1 MAIAVAVQWLA
12 NFTITAFYP
21 YMMEVSGAM
30 TYGFYG
36 LMCVLSGL
44 FVWKFLPE
52 TKGKTLEEL
61 EKLWK
66 KKEGTSEVLSNEAA
80 LETK

>member
-12 NFTITAFYP
+12 NFTIIILP

-36 LMCVLSGL
+36 PVCTVRT
-44 FVWKFLPE
+44 VH
-52 TKGKTLEEL
+52 LE
-61 EKLWK
+61 
-66 KKEGTSEVLSNEAA
+66 VPA
-80 LETK
+80 